1 MTLGNLSGNP
11 SFPNS
16 KMRDLDLVTFKCHF
30 RDDISQLLESTG
42 QGWEKEG
49 CQENLMRRNERSRL
63 CERKQ
68 NDDGEGCADHGQ
80 IFEGCKYK
88 GSTVTVKNGMKPG
101 AHIKAEREAFSYVS

>member
-30 RDDISQLLESTG
+30 RDDISQLLECTG

-49 CQENLMRRNERSRL
+49 CQENLMRRNERSWL

-88 GSTVTVKNGMKPG
+88 GKCTLGLSTVTVKN
-101 AHIKAEREAFSYVS
+101 